1 MTQPTS
7 LARPR
12 RDATTAR
19 ARLLVGNQG
28 ERTWMVLKRE
38 SPPLAV
44 RWREIDGRL
53 DLFSPSL
60 LQAPEE
66 SWSDFLCAGLSPTR
80 LVRAFLELTSTT
92 TATTT
97 SGVTEKERKTFLVVA
112 TNSSSSSNSDLCF
125 EFRRKK
131 IVFWK
136 F

>member
-1 MTQPTS
+1 
-7 LARPR
+7 
-12 RDATTAR
+12 
-19 ARLLVGNQG
+19 
-28 ERTWMVLKRE
+28 MVD
-38 SPPLAV
+38 
-44 RWREIDGRL
+44 WTF
-53 DLFSPSL
+53 FSPSL

-131 IVFWK
+131 IVF
-136 F
+136 